1 MAQDSFDNAAQQLSA
16 ALPPQMA
23 EIQSKS
29 VDELL
34 KEMNRLPLFMTT
46 LDETDGEGGDNPGL
60 DAMKALAYEGSRV
73 EIAENFREQ
82 GNDCARAKQWQD
94 AKEFYDKAIQS
105 LKAPQKMKDKAPEE
119 VEYQVDK
126 ETDAKKE
133 RIIEEASYVNR
144 ALCHLEKSKLFGF
157 SHAVPFTVF
166 FSFWGLI
173 FVHPTFPLHQ
183 VHQSLHNAYDISFR
197 IILSYSTN
205 IN

>member
-1 MAQDSFDNAAQQLSA
+1 MAQDTFDNAAQQLSA

-23 EIQSKS
+23 DIQSKS

-60 DAMKALAYEGSRV
+60 EAMKALAYEGSRV

-82 GNDCARAKQWQD
+82 GNECARAKQWQD

-105 LKAPQKMKDKAPEE
+105 LNAPQKMKDDAPEE
-119 VEYQVDK
+119 VEYQVDE

-133 RIIEEASYVNR
+133 RVIEEASYVNR
-144 ALCHLEKSKLFGF
+144 ALCHLEKSRSFLFSTLF
-157 SHAVPFTVF
+157 IWFLS
-166 FSFWGLI
+166 I
-173 FVHPTFPLHQ
+173 
-183 VHQSLHNAYDISFR
+183 DISYF
-197 IILSYSTN
+197 LSAKSCPNSSLQSSSFSTSTHMINAN
-205 IN
+205 IDIN

>member
-1 MAQDSFDNAAQQLSA
+1 MAQDTFDNAAQQLSA

-60 DAMKALAYEGSRV
+60 DAMKALAYDGSRV
-73 EIAENFREQ
+73 EVAENFREQ

-94 AKEFYDKAIQS
+94 AKEFYGKAIQS
-105 LKAPQKMKDKAPEE
+105 MKAPQKMKDDAPGE
-119 VEYQVDK
+119 VEYQVDE

-133 RIIEEASYVNR
+133 RVIEEASYVNR
-144 ALCHLEKSKLFGF
+144 ALCHLEKSKSFGF
-157 SHAVPFTVF
+157 SYAVP
-166 FSFWGLI
+166 LI
-173 FVHPTFPLHQ
+173 
-183 VHQSLHNAYDISFR
+183 ISFVLGDDICSFHLLFIKFISLFTIR
-197 IILSYSTN
+197 MIISFKIILSHSTN

>member
-1 MAQDSFDNAAQQLSA
+1 MAQDTFDDAVQQLSA
-16 ALPPQMA
+16 ALPPHMA

-34 KEMNRLPLFMTT
+34 KDMNRLPLFMTT

-105 LKAPQKMKDKAPEE
+105 IKAPQKMKDGAPGE
-119 VEYQVDK
+119 VEYQVDE

-133 RIIEEASYVNR
+133 RVIEEASYVNR
-144 ALCHLEKSKLFGF
+144 ALCHLEKSKSFAL
-157 SHAVPFTVF
+157 SYDVPLT
-166 FSFWGLI
+166 
-173 FVHPTFPLHQ
+173 
-183 VHQSLHNAYDISFR
+183 ISFVLGDDICSFHLLFIKFISLFTIR
-197 IILSYSTN
+197 VYISFKILLSYSTN

>member
-1 MAQDSFDNAAQQLSA
+1 MAQDTFDNAAQQLSA

-105 LKAPQKMKDKAPEE
+105 MKAPQKMKDGSPEE

-133 RIIEEASYVNR
+133 RVIEEASYVNR
-144 ALCHLEKSKLFGF
+144 ALCHLEKSKSFRF
-157 SHAVPFTVF
+157 SYAA
-166 FSFWGLI
+166 
-173 FVHPTFPLHQ
+173 PLT
-183 VHQSLHNAYDISFR
+183 ISFVLGDD
-197 IILSYSTN
+197 ICFLYLLFIKFISLFNS
-205 IN
+205 